1 MKTGI
6 NRHLWTLAKNP
17 YLCPFWSPEP
27 APVGNDADLNPLLDM
42 FIRAAN
48 DPEVQKDFRAWK
60 KTQKNRKD
68 HHSKHV
74 ARHLYLESDLDKGLG
89 D

>member
-1 MKTGI
+1 MSDMKELK
-6 NRHLWTLAKNP
+6 NWT
-17 YLCPFWSPEP
+17 PEP
-27 APVGNDADLNPLLDM
+27 APRKADLTPFLNR
-42 FIRAAN
+42 IIQAAN
-48 DPEVQKDFRAWK
+48 DPEVQKDFQAWK

-89 D
+89 E

>member
-27 APVGNDADLNPLLDM
+27 GAKVRILLGAP
-42 FIRAAN
+42 
-48 DPEVQKDFRAWK
+48 KD
-60 KTQKNRKD
+60 
-68 HHSKHV
+68 S
-74 ARHLYLESDLDKGLG
+74 
-89 D
+89 

>member
-1 MKTGI
+1 MSDMKELE
-6 NRHLWTLAKNP
+6 NWT
-17 YLCPFWSPEP
+17 PEP

-48 DPEVQKDFRAWK
+48 DLEVQKDFQAWK
-60 KTQKNRKD
+60 KAQKNRKN

-89 D
+89 E